1 MLTNKQKEKI
11 YNLISQKQEGAYWD
25 FKREWYS
32 KERQADLLHDIICMA
47 NNMECRDAYI
57 IIGIDEEKD
66 CSIQD
71 VKNDPNRR
79 NTQKIVDFLRD
90 KKFAGGV
97 RPRVVVEPLQVE
109 DGEIDIIIIKNDYYT
124 PYFLEENYK
133 GVNANNIYTRV
144 FDTNTP
150 KNKSA
155 DIVHIEYLWKK
166 RFRLLSTP
174 LEQIFYYLLS
184 REDWLDTEDNS
195 SMTRKYY
202 KYAPEFVIE
211 YCKDNNRNGYE
222 YYLFS
227 QRDSRPHWYNI
238 YVNYYRTTLFST
250 IGIGLDGNRGF
261 TNVPC
266 TDFLFDK
273 WRDNGKILFK
283 YYIKES
289 REWILHEF
297 FMEYESDE
305 AMYVN
310 DRFEECVLIFKSE
323 WEMQEFKYYAREKW
337 EERTDYLKGMI
348 VPYMEL
354 PEGYVEDAFKE
365 EYENALILKKMLDEY
380 RTI

>member
-1 MLTNKQKEKI
+1 M
-11 YNLISQKQEGAYWD
+11 
-25 FKREWYS
+25 
-32 KERQADLLHDIICMA
+32 
-47 NNMECRDAYI
+47 
-57 IIGIDEEKD
+57 
-66 CSIQD
+66 
-71 VKNDPNRR
+71 
-79 NTQKIVDFLRD
+79 
-90 KKFAGGV
+90 
-97 RPRVVVEPLQVE
+97 QVE

-273 WRDNGKILFK
+273 WRDNGKVLFK

-348 VPYMEL
+348 VPDMEL
-354 PEGYVEDAFKE
+354 PEGYVEDVFKE

>member
-1 MLTNKQKEKI
+1 ML
-11 YNLISQKQEGAYWD
+11 
-25 FKREWYS
+25 
-32 KERQADLLHDIICMA
+32 
-47 NNMECRDAYI
+47 
-57 IIGIDEEKD
+57 
-66 CSIQD
+66 
-71 VKNDPNRR
+71 
-79 NTQKIVDFLRD
+79 
-90 KKFAGGV
+90 
-97 RPRVVVEPLQVE
+97 
-109 DGEIDIIIIKNDYYT
+109 KNDYYT

-184 REDWLDTEDNS
+184 SEDWLDTEDNS

-211 YCKDNNRNGYE
+211 YCEDNNRNGYE

-227 QRDSRPHWYNI
+227 QMDSRPHWYNI
-238 YVNYYRTTLFST
+238 YVNYYQTTLFST

-261 TNVPC
+261 TNAPC
-266 TDFLFDK
+266 TGFLFDR
-273 WRDNGKILFK
+273 WRDNGKVLFK

-305 AMYVN
+305 AMRAN

-323 WEMQEFKYYAREKW
+323 WEMQEFKDYAREKW
-337 EERTDYLKGMI
+337 EERTDYLKDMI
-348 VPYMEL
+348 VPYMPL